1 MKSIVSLGLATVLSL
16 PAAAFAAPWNLDAS
30 HSEIGFKVRHMM
42 VSDARGRFSKATATL
57 DWDGKK
63 LDTAKLSVEID
74 VASVDTRDEKRDTH
88 LKSEEFFAVEKHPK
102 MSFVSTKVKPAGKGK
117 FTVEGDLTIRGV
129 TKKVTLQAEGP
140 RGPVVDPWG
149 NTRVGFSARGKINRK
164 DFGVNWNAALDK
176 GGVVVAEEV
185 FIELDAE
192 FIQAK

>member
-16 PAAAFAAPWNLDAS
+16 PAAAAFAAPWNLDAS

-74 VASVDTRDEKRDTH
+74 VASVDTRDEKRDGH

-117 FTVEGDLTIRGV
+117 FSVEGELTIRGV
-129 TKKVTLQAEGP
+129 T
-140 RGPVVDPWG
+140 
-149 NTRVGFSARGKINRK
+149 NTRVGFSAKGKINRK

-185 FIELDAE
+185 FLELDAE